1 MGNIAVM
8 ETHAAA
14 LPKYYV
20 LKEQILAL
28 IEDAAPGTLIPTERA
43 LAEQYA
49 TSRTTVRQAIG
60 ELVAEGRLDR
70 TQGRGTFVA
79 PPKVTHVRQ
88 LTSFSDDA
96 ASQGLTASAR
106 ILEISVVPAD
116 PVTARQLAVDPGTDV
131 HRVERIR
138 LVNGEPLAHETAFLA
153 GALPDLAHNVETRGS
168 LYSALGEDYG
178 IRISEVEDTVETKLA
193 GPDEVRLLDVEM
205 GAPMLLVHRL
215 GLNPEGGPVEWT
227 RSVFRGDRFR
237 FVARM
242 HI

>member
-1 MGNIAVM
+1 M
-8 ETHAAA
+8 ETPAAAA

-20 LKEQILAL
+20 LKEQILTL
-28 IEDAAPGTLIPTERA
+28 IEDAVPGTLIPTERA
-43 LAEQYA
+43 LAEQYG

-88 LTSFSDDA
+88 LTSFTDDA
-96 ASQGLTASAR
+96 ASQGMTASAR
-106 ILEISVVPAD
+106 ILDISEVPAD
-116 PVTARQLAVDPGTDV
+116 PVTAKRLALEPGTGV

-153 GALPDLAHNVETRGS
+153 GELPDLAANVEVRGS
-168 LYSALGEDYG
+168 LYSALHEDYG

-193 GPDEVRLLDVEM
+193 GPEEVRLLDVEM

-215 GLNPEGGPVEWT
+215 GLDPDGRPVEWT
-227 RSVFRGDRFR
+227 ESVFRGDRFR

-242 HI
+242 HV

>member
-1 MGNIAVM
+1 M
-8 ETHAAA
+8 ETPAAAA

-20 LKEQILAL
+20 LKEQILTL
-28 IEDAAPGTLIPTERA
+28 IEDAVPGTLIPTERA
-43 LAEQYA
+43 LAEQYG

-88 LTSFSDDA
+88 LTSFTDDA
-96 ASQGLTASAR
+96 ASQGMTASAR
-106 ILEISVVPAD
+106 ILDISEAPAD
-116 PVTARQLAVDPGTDV
+116 TVTAKRLALEPGTGV

-153 GALPDLAHNVETRGS
+153 GELPDLAANVEVRGS
-168 LYSALGEDYG
+168 LYSALREDYG
-178 IRISEVEDTVETKLA
+178 IRISDVEDTVETKLA
-193 GPDEVRLLDVEM
+193 GPEEVRLLDVEM

-215 GLNPEGGPVEWT
+215 GLDPDGRPVEWT
-227 RSVFRGDRFR
+227 ESVFRGDRFR

-242 HI
+242 HV

>member
-1 MGNIAVM
+1 M

-43 LAEQYA
+43 LAEQYS

-96 ASQGLTASAR
+96 ASQGLTASAK
-106 ILEISVVPAD
+106 ILDISTVAAD
-116 PVTARQLAVDPGTDV
+116 PVTARRLGVDPGTDV

-215 GLNPEGGPVEWT
+215 GFTPEGSPVEWT

-242 HI
+242 RL

>member
-1 MGNIAVM
+1 M
-8 ETHAAA
+8 ETPVAAA

-43 LAEQYA
+43 LAEQYG

-96 ASQGLTASAR
+96 ASQGLTASAV
-106 ILEISVVPAD
+106 ILDISVVPAD
-116 PVTARQLAVDPGTDV
+116 PVAARRLALEAGTEV

-153 GALPDLAHNVETRGS
+153 GSLPGLAHNVETRGS
-168 LYSALGEDYG
+168 LYSALNEDYG

-215 GLNPEGGPVEWT
+215 GFDAAGEPVEWT

-237 FVARM
+237 FVAKMRM
-242 HI
+242 

>member
-1 MGNIAVM
+1 M
-8 ETHAAA
+8 ETSAAAA

-20 LKEQILAL
+20 LKEQILTL

-43 LAEQYA
+43 LAEQYG

-70 TQGRGTFVA
+70 TQGRGTYVA

-96 ASQGLTASAR
+96 ASQGHTAAAR
-106 ILEISVVPAD
+106 IVDVSVLPAD
-116 PVTARQLAVDPGTDV
+116 PSTARRLAVEPGTGV

-138 LVNGEPLAHETAFLA
+138 LVDGEPLAHEVAFLA
-153 GALPDLAHNVETRGS
+153 GPLPDLARTVAERGS
-168 LYSALGEDYG
+168 LYAALREDYG
-178 IRISEVEDTVETKLA
+178 IPIAEVEDTVETKLA
-193 GPDEVRLLDVEM
+193 GPAEVQLLDVEM

-215 GLNPEGGPVEWT
+215 GFTSDGRPVEWT
-227 RSVFRGDRFR
+227 ESVFRGDRFR

-242 HI
+242 HV

>member
-1 MGNIAVM
+1 M
-8 ETHAAA
+8 ETPAAAA

-20 LKEQILAL
+20 LKEQILTL
-28 IEDAAPGTLIPTERA
+28 IEDAVPGTLIPTERA
-43 LAEQYA
+43 LAEQYG

-88 LTSFSDDA
+88 LTSFTDDA

-106 ILEISVVPAD
+106 ILDISEVPAD
-116 PVTARQLAVDPGTDV
+116 TVTAKRLAVEPGAGV

-153 GALPDLAHNVETRGS
+153 GDLPDLAGNVEVRGS
-168 LYSALGEDYG
+168 LYSALREDYG

-193 GPDEVRLLDVEM
+193 GPEEVRLLDVEM

-215 GLNPEGGPVEWT
+215 GLDPDGRPVEWT
-227 RSVFRGDRFR
+227 ESVFRGDRFR

-242 HI
+242 HV

>member
-1 MGNIAVM
+1 M
-8 ETHAAA
+8 ETPAAAA

-20 LKEQILAL
+20 LKEQILTL
-28 IEDAAPGTLIPTERA
+28 IEDAVPGTLIPTERA
-43 LAEQYA
+43 LAEQYG

-88 LTSFSDDA
+88 LTSFTDDA

-106 ILEISVVPAD
+106 ILDISEVPAD
-116 PVTARQLAVDPGTDV
+116 TVTAKRLAVEPGAGV

-153 GALPDLAHNVETRGS
+153 GELPGLAGNVEVRGS
-168 LYSALGEDYG
+168 LYSALREDYG

-215 GLNPEGGPVEWT
+215 GLDPDGRPVEWT
-227 RSVFRGDRFR
+227 ESVFRGDRFR

-242 HI
+242 HV

>member
-1 MGNIAVM
+1 M
-8 ETHAAA
+8 ETPVAAA

-43 LAEQYA
+43 LAEQYG

-96 ASQGLTASAR
+96 ASQGLTASAV
-106 ILEISVVPAD
+106 ILDISVVPAD
-116 PVTARQLAVDPGTDV
+116 PAAARRLALEAGTEV

-153 GALPDLAHNVETRGS
+153 GSLPGLAHNVETRGS
-168 LYSALGEDYG
+168 LYSALNEDYG

-215 GLNPEGGPVEWT
+215 GFDADGAPVEWT

-237 FVARM
+237 FVAKMRM
-242 HI
+242 

>member
-1 MGNIAVM
+1 M
-8 ETHAAA
+8 ETSAAAA

-20 LKEQILAL
+20 LKEQILTL
-28 IEDAAPGTLIPTERA
+28 IEDAVPGTLIPTERA
-43 LAEQYA
+43 LAEQYG

-96 ASQGLTASAR
+96 ASQGLTAAAR
-106 ILEISVVPAD
+106 IVDVSVLPAD
-116 PVTARQLAVDPGTDV
+116 PATARRLAVEPGTDI

-138 LVNGEPLAHETAFLA
+138 LVDGEPLAHEIAFLA
-153 GALPDLAHNVETRGS
+153 GPLPDLARTVAERGS
-168 LYSALGEDYG
+168 LYAALREDYG
-178 IRISEVEDTVETKLA
+178 IRIAEVEDTVETKLA
-193 GPDEVRLLDVEM
+193 GPAEVQLLDVEM

-215 GLNPEGGPVEWT
+215 GFTLDGQPVEWT
-227 RSVFRGDRFR
+227 ESVFRGDRFR

-242 HI
+242 HV

>member
-1 MGNIAVM
+1 M
-8 ETHAAA
+8 ETPAAAA

-20 LKEQILAL
+20 LKEQILTL
-28 IEDAAPGTLIPTERA
+28 IEDAVPGTLIPTERA
-43 LAEQYA
+43 LAEQYG

-88 LTSFSDDA
+88 LTSFTDDA
-96 ASQGLTASAR
+96 ASQGMTASAR
-106 ILEISVVPAD
+106 ILDISEVPAD
-116 PVTARQLAVDPGTDV
+116 TVTAKRLALEPGTGV

-153 GALPDLAHNVETRGS
+153 GELPDLAANVEVRGS
-168 LYSALGEDYG
+168 LYSALREDYG
-178 IRISEVEDTVETKLA
+178 IRISDVEDTVETKLA
-193 GPDEVRLLDVEM
+193 GPEEVRLLDVEM

-215 GLNPEGGPVEWT
+215 GLDPDGRPVEWT
-227 RSVFRGDRFR
+227 ESVFRGDRFR

-242 HI
+242 HV

>member
-1 MGNIAVM
+1 M
-8 ETHAAA
+8 ETPAAAA

-20 LKEQILAL
+20 LKEQILTL
-28 IEDAAPGTLIPTERA
+28 IEDAVPGTLIPTERA
-43 LAEQYA
+43 LAEQYG

-88 LTSFSDDA
+88 LTSFTDDA
-96 ASQGLTASAR
+96 ASQGMTASAR
-106 ILEISVVPAD
+106 ILDISEVPAD
-116 PVTARQLAVDPGTDV
+116 TVTAKRLALEPGTGV

-153 GALPDLAHNVETRGS
+153 GELPDLAANVEVRGS
-168 LYSALGEDYG
+168 LYSALREDYG

-193 GPDEVRLLDVEM
+193 GPEEVRLLDVEM

-215 GLNPEGGPVEWT
+215 GLDPDGRPVEWT
-227 RSVFRGDRFR
+227 ESVFRGDRFR

-242 HI
+242 HV

>member
-1 MGNIAVM
+1 M
-8 ETHAAA
+8 ETRPAA

-60 ELVAEGRLDR
+60 ELVSEGRLDR

-96 ASQGLTASAR
+96 ASQGMTASAR
-106 ILEISVVPAD
+106 MLDIGPVPAD
-116 PVTARQLAVDPGTDV
+116 PAIARRLGLVPGAEV

-153 GALPDLAHNVETRGS
+153 GDLPDLAHNVEVRGS
-168 LYSALGEDYG
+168 LYAALGEDYG

-205 GAPMLLVHRL
+205 GAPMLLVHRQGFTL
-215 GLNPEGGPVEWT
+215 DGKPVEWT

-242 HI
+242 HV

>member
-1 MGNIAVM
+1 M
-8 ETHAAA
+8 ETSAAAA

-20 LKEQILAL
+20 LKEQILTL
-28 IEDAAPGTLIPTERA
+28 IEDAVPGTLIPTERA
-43 LAEQYA
+43 LAEQYG

-70 TQGRGTFVA
+70 TQGRGTYVA

-96 ASQGLTASAR
+96 ASQGLTAAAR
-106 ILEISVVPAD
+106 IIDVSVLPAD
-116 PVTARQLAVDPGTDV
+116 PATARRLAVEPGTDI

-138 LVNGEPLAHETAFLA
+138 LVDSEPLAHEIAFLA
-153 GALPDLAHNVETRGS
+153 GPLPDLERTVAERGS
-168 LYSALGEDYG
+168 LYAALREDYG
-178 IRISEVEDTVETKLA
+178 IRIAEVEDTVETKLA
-193 GPDEVRLLDVEM
+193 GPAEVQLLDVEM

-215 GLNPEGGPVEWT
+215 GFTQDGRPVEWT
-227 RSVFRGDRFR
+227 ESVFRGDRFR

-242 HI
+242 HV

>member
-1 MGNIAVM
+1 M
-8 ETHAAA
+8 ETPAAAA

-43 LAEQYA
+43 LAEQYG

-106 ILEISVVPAD
+106 ILDISLVPAD
-116 PVTARQLAVDPGTDV
+116 PATARRLAVDAGTEV

-153 GALPDLAHNVETRGS
+153 GSLPDIARNVEIRGS
-168 LYSALGEDYG
+168 LYSALNEDYG

-215 GLNPEGGPVEWT
+215 GIDADAVPVEWT

-242 HI
+242 RM

>member
-1 MGNIAVM
+1 M
-8 ETHAAA
+8 ETRPAA

-60 ELVAEGRLDR
+60 ELVSEGRLDR

-96 ASQGLTASAR
+96 ASQGMTASAR
-106 ILEISVVPAD
+106 ILDIGPVPAD
-116 PVTARQLAVDPGTDV
+116 PAIARRLGLAAGAEV

-153 GALPDLAHNVETRGS
+153 GDLPELARNVEVRGS
-168 LYSALGEDYG
+168 LYAALGEDYG

-205 GAPMLLVHRL
+205 GAPMLLVHRQGFTL
-215 GLNPEGGPVEWT
+215 DGKPVEWT

-242 HI
+242 HV

>member
-1 MGNIAVM
+1 M
-8 ETHAAA
+8 ETPAAAA

-20 LKEQILAL
+20 LKEQILTL
-28 IEDAAPGTLIPTERA
+28 IEDAVPGTLIPTERA
-43 LAEQYA
+43 LAEQYG

-88 LTSFSDDA
+88 LTSFTDDA
-96 ASQGLTASAR
+96 ASQGMTASAR
-106 ILEISVVPAD
+106 ILDISEVPAD
-116 PVTARQLAVDPGTDV
+116 PGTAKRLALEPGTGV

-153 GALPDLAHNVETRGS
+153 GELPDLAANVEVRGS
-168 LYSALGEDYG
+168 LYSALREDYG

-193 GPDEVRLLDVEM
+193 GPEEVRLLDVEM

-215 GLNPEGGPVEWT
+215 GLDPDGRPVEWT
-227 RSVFRGDRFR
+227 ESVFRGDRFR

-242 HI
+242 HV

>member
-1 MGNIAVM
+1 M
-8 ETHAAA
+8 ETPAAAA

-20 LKEQILAL
+20 LKEQILTL
-28 IEDAAPGTLIPTERA
+28 IEDAVPGTLIPTERA
-43 LAEQYA
+43 LAEQYG

-88 LTSFSDDA
+88 LTSFTDDA

-106 ILEISVVPAD
+106 ILDISEVPAD
-116 PVTARQLAVDPGTDV
+116 TVTAKRLAVEPGAGV

-153 GALPDLAHNVETRGS
+153 GDLPDLAGNVEVRGS
-168 LYSALGEDYG
+168 LYSALREDYG

-193 GPDEVRLLDVEM
+193 GPEEVRLLEVEM

-215 GLNPEGGPVEWT
+215 GLDPDGRPVEWT
-227 RSVFRGDRFR
+227 ESVFRGDRFR

-242 HI
+242 HV

>member
-1 MGNIAVM
+1 M

-43 LAEQYA
+43 LAEQYS

-96 ASQGLTASAR
+96 ASQGLTASAK
-106 ILEISVVPAD
+106 ILDISTVAAD
-116 PVTARQLAVDPGTDV
+116 PVTARRLAVDPGTDV

-215 GLNPEGGPVEWT
+215 GFTPEGSPVEWT

-242 HI
+242 RL

>member
-1 MGNIAVM
+1 M

-96 ASQGLTASAR
+96 ASQGLTASAS
-106 ILEISVVPAD
+106 ILDISVVPAD
-116 PVTARQLAVDPGTDV
+116 PVTARRLAVDPGTDV
-131 HRVERIR
+131 QRVERIR

-168 LYSALGEDYG
+168 LYSALREDYG

-193 GPDEVRLLDVEM
+193 GPDEVRLLGVEM

-215 GLNPEGGPVEWT
+215 GFNPEGEPVEWT

>member
-1 MGNIAVM
+1 M
-8 ETHAAA
+8 ESSAAAA

-20 LKEQILAL
+20 LKEQILTL

-43 LAEQYA
+43 LAEQYG

-70 TQGRGTFVA
+70 TQGRGTYVA

-88 LTSFSDDA
+88 LTSFTDDA
-96 ASQGLTASAR
+96 ASQGLTAAAR
-106 ILEISVVPAD
+106 IVDVSVLPAD
-116 PVTARQLAVDPGTDV
+116 PATARRLAVEPGTDV

-138 LVNGEPLAHETAFLA
+138 LVDGEPLAHEVAFLA
-153 GALPDLAHNVETRGS
+153 GPLPDLARTVAERGS
-168 LYSALGEDYG
+168 LYAALREDYG
-178 IRISEVEDTVETKLA
+178 IRIAEVEDTVETKLA
-193 GPDEVRLLDVEM
+193 GPSEVQLLDVEM

-215 GLNPEGGPVEWT
+215 GFTPDGQPVEWT
-227 RSVFRGDRFR
+227 ESVFRGDRFR

-242 HI
+242 HV

>member
-1 MGNIAVM
+1 M
-8 ETHAAA
+8 ETPAAAA

-43 LAEQYA
+43 LAEQYG

-106 ILEISVVPAD
+106 ILDISQVPAD
-116 PVTARQLAVDPGTDV
+116 PATARRLAVDAGTEV

-153 GALPDLAHNVETRGS
+153 GSLPDLAGNVEIRGS
-168 LYSALGEDYG
+168 LYSALNEDYG

-215 GLNPEGGPVEWT
+215 GIDADAVPVEWT

-242 HI
+242 RM

>member
-1 MGNIAVM
+1 M
-8 ETHAAA
+8 ETPAAAA

-20 LKEQILAL
+20 LKEQILTL
-28 IEDAAPGTLIPTERA
+28 IEDAVPGTLIPTERA
-43 LAEQYA
+43 LAEQYG

-88 LTSFSDDA
+88 LTSFTDDA
-96 ASQGLTASAR
+96 ASQGMTASAR
-106 ILEISVVPAD
+106 ILDISEVPAD
-116 PVTARQLAVDPGTDV
+116 TVTAKRLAVEPGTGV

-153 GALPDLAHNVETRGS
+153 GELPGLAGKVEVRGS
-168 LYSALGEDYG
+168 LYSALREDYG

-193 GPDEVRLLDVEM
+193 GPEEVRLLDVEM

-215 GLNPEGGPVEWT
+215 GLDPEGRPVEWT
-227 RSVFRGDRFR
+227 ESVFRGDRFR

-242 HI
+242 HV

>member
-1 MGNIAVM
+1 M
-8 ETHAAA
+8 ETPAAAA
-14 LPKYYV
+14 LPKYYL
-20 LKEQILAL
+20 LKEQILTL
-28 IEDAAPGTLIPTERA
+28 IEDAVPGTLIPTERA
-43 LAEQYA
+43 LAEQYG

-88 LTSFSDDA
+88 LTSFTDDA
-96 ASQGLTASAR
+96 ASQGMTASAR
-106 ILEISVVPAD
+106 ILDISEVPAD
-116 PVTARQLAVDPGTDV
+116 TVTAKRLAVEPGAGV

-153 GALPDLAHNVETRGS
+153 GDLPGLAGNVEVRGS
-168 LYSALGEDYG
+168 LYSALREDYG

-193 GPDEVRLLDVEM
+193 GPEEVRLLDVEM

-215 GLNPEGGPVEWT
+215 GLDPDGRPVEWT
-227 RSVFRGDRFR
+227 ESVFRGDRFR

-242 HI
+242 HV

>member
-1 MGNIAVM
+1 M
-8 ETHAAA
+8 ETPAAAA

-20 LKEQILAL
+20 LKEQILTL
-28 IEDAAPGTLIPTERA
+28 IEDAVPGTLIPTERA
-43 LAEQYA
+43 LAEQYG

-88 LTSFSDDA
+88 LTSFTDDA
-96 ASQGLTASAR
+96 ASQGMTASAR
-106 ILEISVVPAD
+106 ILDISEVPAD
-116 PVTARQLAVDPGTDV
+116 NVTAKRLALEPGTGV

-153 GALPDLAHNVETRGS
+153 GELPDLAANVEVRGS
-168 LYSALGEDYG
+168 LYSALREDYG

-193 GPDEVRLLDVEM
+193 GPEEVRLLDVEM

-215 GLNPEGGPVEWT
+215 GLDPDGRPVEWT
-227 RSVFRGDRFR
+227 ESVFRGDRFR

-242 HI
+242 HV

>member
-1 MGNIAVM
+1 M
-8 ETHAAA
+8 ETPAAAA

-20 LKEQILAL
+20 LKEQILTL
-28 IEDAAPGTLIPTERA
+28 IEDAVPGTLIPTERA
-43 LAEQYA
+43 LAEQYG

-88 LTSFSDDA
+88 LTSFTDDA
-96 ASQGLTASAR
+96 ASQGMTASAR
-106 ILEISVVPAD
+106 ILDISEVPAD
-116 PVTARQLAVDPGTDV
+116 TVTAKRLAVEPGAGV

-153 GALPDLAHNVETRGS
+153 GDLPDLAGNVEVRGS
-168 LYSALGEDYG
+168 LYSALREDYG

-193 GPDEVRLLDVEM
+193 GPEEVRLLDVEM

-215 GLNPEGGPVEWT
+215 GLDPDGRPVEWT
-227 RSVFRGDRFR
+227 ESVFRGDRFR

-242 HI
+242 HV

>member
-1 MGNIAVM
+1 M
-8 ETHAAA
+8 ETPAAAA

-20 LKEQILAL
+20 LKEQILTL
-28 IEDAAPGTLIPTERA
+28 IEDAVPGTLIPTERA
-43 LAEQYA
+43 LAEQYG

-88 LTSFSDDA
+88 LTSFTDDA
-96 ASQGLTASAR
+96 ASQGMTASAR
-106 ILEISVVPAD
+106 ILDISEVPAD
-116 PVTARQLAVDPGTDV
+116 TVTAKRLAVEPGAGV

-153 GALPDLAHNVETRGS
+153 GDLPDLAGNVEVRGS
-168 LYSALGEDYG
+168 LYSALRDDYG

-193 GPDEVRLLDVEM
+193 GPEEVRLLDVEM

-215 GLNPEGGPVEWT
+215 GLDPDGRPVEWT
-227 RSVFRGDRFR
+227 ESVFRGDRFR

-242 HI
+242 HV

>member
-1 MGNIAVM
+1 M
-8 ETHAAA
+8 ETSAAAA

-43 LAEQYA
+43 LAEQYG

-70 TQGRGTFVA
+70 TQGRGTYVA

-96 ASQGLTASAR
+96 ASQGHTAAAR
-106 ILEISVVPAD
+106 IVDVSVLPAD
-116 PVTARQLAVDPGTDV
+116 PATARRLALEPGTDI

-138 LVNGEPLAHETAFLA
+138 LVDGEPLAHEVAFLA
-153 GALPDLAHNVETRGS
+153 GPLPDLERTVAERGS
-168 LYSALGEDYG
+168 LYTALREDYG
-178 IRISEVEDTVETKLA
+178 IRIAEVEDTVETKLA
-193 GPDEVRLLDVEM
+193 GPAEVQLLDVEM

-215 GLNPEGGPVEWT
+215 GFTLEGRPVEWT
-227 RSVFRGDRFR
+227 ESVFRGDRFR

-242 HI
+242 HV

>member
-1 MGNIAVM
+1 M
-8 ETHAAA
+8 ETPAAAA

-20 LKEQILAL
+20 LKEQILTL
-28 IEDAAPGTLIPTERA
+28 IEDAVPGTLIPTERA
-43 LAEQYA
+43 LAEQYG

-88 LTSFSDDA
+88 LTSFTDDA
-96 ASQGLTASAR
+96 ASQGMTASAR
-106 ILEISVVPAD
+106 ILDISEVPAD
-116 PVTARQLAVDPGTDV
+116 PVTAKRLALEPGTGV

-153 GALPDLAHNVETRGS
+153 GELPDLAANVEVRGS
-168 LYSALGEDYG
+168 LYSALREDYG
-178 IRISEVEDTVETKLA
+178 IRISDVEDTVETKLA

-215 GLNPEGGPVEWT
+215 GLDPDGRPVEWT
-227 RSVFRGDRFR
+227 ESVFRGDRFR

-242 HI
+242 HV